1 MAVMGSSLSPR
12 YTERETIAHGGM
24 ADVFR
29 ARDET
34 LDRVVAIKVLAER
47 WARNEEFHARF
58 LREARMAAS
67 LSDERFVIAIYDV
80 GETVDG
86 LPYIV
91 MEYAPGGTVADR
103 LRGGRI
109 ELGLALRWLEQA
121 ASALDTAH
129 ARGIVHRDVKP
140 ANFLLAADDT
150 VRVSDFGIAR
160 AAGYDTLTAAGTVLG
175 SAGYMA
181 PEQARGEPSTAAT
194 DRYALACVAFEV
206 LTGRRPFEREGM
218 TAEAAAHVNEPPPTV
233 LVADPLL
240 PPALDLVFERGLAKL
255 PHDRPASCGALVAD
269 SGGRLRSAWRGRLSP
284 MSRRPPCSAA
294 RDCLVGVAVAG
305 AVALLAAGG
314 LLAWALADLGGDSE
328 TSTVVLTETL
338 QAETVVRTVTTEG
351 ETVERTVTREGE
363 TVVVT
368 EPDSTLPDA
377 TTSPPPRPPSGESG
391 RSLNDR
397 GFALLQQGDV
407 TGALP
412 LLEEA
417 VSKLS
422 GESSITEAYA
432 SYNLAWARF
441 STGRCDGVTELLD
454 RSESIQ
460 GTRREI
466 DRLRKQVE
474 QRCERLKLR
483 QSPSRLRLAPSR
495 HLTPTWPW

>member
-1 MAVMGSSLSPR
+1 MAVMGSLLPAR
-12 YTERETIAHGGM
+12 YTERETIAQGGM

-34 LDRVVAIKVLAER
+34 LGRVVAIKVLAER
-47 WARNEEFHARF
+47 CARNKEFHARF
-58 LREARMAAS
+58 LREARTAAS
-67 LSDERFVIAIYDV
+67 LSGERFVIAIYDV
-80 GETVDG
+80 GETMDG

-103 LRGGRI
+103 LRGGRP
-109 ELGLALRWLEQA
+109 EAGLALSWLEQA

-160 AAGYDTLTAAGTVLG
+160 AAGYDTLTVAGTVLG

-194 DRYALACVAFEV
+194 DRYALACVAFEIFS
-206 LTGRRPFEREGM
+206 GRRPFERESM

-233 LVADPLL
+233 LAADPLL
-240 PPALDLVFERGLAKL
+240 PPGLDLVFQRGLAKL
-255 PHDRPASCGALVAD
+255 PHDRFASCRALVANLRRAIAFGVAGPIVVD
-269 SGGRLRSAWRGRLSP
+269 EPSPPVFRRSRLPR
-284 MSRRPPCSAA
+284 
-294 RDCLVGVAVAG
+294 GVAVAG
-305 AVALLAAGG
+305 AGALLAAGG
-314 LLAWALADLGGDSE
+314 VFAAALVDLGGDSE
-328 TSTVVLTETL
+328 GSTVVLTETL
-338 QAETVVRTVTTEG
+338 QAETVVRTMTMEG
-351 ETVERTVTREGE
+351 ETMERTVTSKPE

-368 EPDSTLPDA
+368 NPDSRVPDA
-377 TTSPPPRPPSGESG
+377 TTTPSPPPPSGESG

-397 GFALLQQGDV
+397 GFALLQRGDA

-412 LLEEA
+412 VLEEA
-417 VSKLS
+417 VAKLR

-441 STGRCDGVTELLD
+441 STGNCDGVTELLD

-460 GTRREI
+460 GARREI

-474 QRCERLKLR
+474 QRCAN
-483 QSPSRLRLAPSR
+483 S
-495 HLTPTWPW
+495 

>member
-103 LRGGRI
+103 LRAGRI
-109 ELGLALRWLEQA
+109 ELGLALRWLDEA

-160 AAGYDTLTAAGTVLG
+160 AAGYETLTAAGTVLG

-233 LVADPLL
+233 LAADPLL

-255 PHDRPASCGALVAD
+255 PRDRPASCGALVVQLRRAVAFGVAGTIVAD
-269 SGGRLRSAWRGRLSP
+269 EPSRTGLRRSRLLR
-284 MSRRPPCSAA
+284 
-294 RDCLVGVAVAG
+294 GVAVAG
-305 AVALLAAGG
+305 AVALVAAGG
-314 LLAWALADLGGDSE
+314 LLAWALADLGGASE

-338 QAETVVRTVTTEG
+338 QGDTVVRTVTTEG

-368 EPDSTLPDA
+368 EPDSTVPEA
-377 TTSPPPRPPSGESG
+377 TTSPPPRRPSGESG

-407 TGALP
+407 TRALP
-412 LLEEA
+412 VLEEA

-441 STGRCDGVTELLD
+441 SAGSCEGVTELLD

-460 GTRREI
+460 GARREI
-466 DRLRKQVE
+466 DRLREQAE
-474 QRCERLKLR
+474 QRCEA
-483 QSPSRLRLAPSR
+483 S
-495 HLTPTWPW
+495 

>member
-1 MAVMGSSLSPR
+1 MAVMGSLLPPR
-12 YTERETIAHGGM
+12 YTERETIAQGGM

-34 LDRVVAIKVLAER
+34 LGRVVAIKVLAER
-47 WARNEEFHARF
+47 YARNHEFHTRF
-58 LREARMAAS
+58 LREARTAAS
-67 LSDERFVIAIYDV
+67 LSGERFVVAIYDV

-103 LRGGRI
+103 LRGGRP
-109 ELGLALRWLEQA
+109 EPGLAISWLDQA

-160 AAGYDTLTAAGTVLG
+160 AAGYETLTVAGTVLG

-181 PEQARGEPSTAAT
+181 PEQARGEPTTAAS
-194 DRYALACVAFEV
+194 DRYALACVAYEL
-206 LTGRRPFEREGM
+206 LTGRRPFERENV
-218 TAEAAAHVNEPPPTV
+218 TAEATAHVNERPPTV
-233 LVADPLL
+233 LAVDPRL
-240 PPALDLVFERGLAKL
+240 PPGLDFVFERGLAKL
-255 PHDRPASCGALVAD
+255 PDDRFASCRRLVAMLRRAIAFD
-269 SGGRLRSAWRGRLSP
+269 VAQSIAVDQASPTVVRRSGLPR
-284 MSRRPPCSAA
+284 
-294 RDCLVGVAVAG
+294 GVAVAG
-305 AVALLAAGG
+305 AVAVLAAGG
-314 LLAWALADLGGDSE
+314 LLAWALVDVGGDSE
-328 TSTVVLTETL
+328 TSTVVMTETL

-351 ETVERTVTREGE
+351 DTVERTVTGEGE

-368 EPDSTLPDA
+368 APDSTLPDA
-377 TTSPPPRPPSGESG
+377 TTSPPSPRPSGESG

-397 GFALLQQGDV
+397 GFALLQQGDA

-417 VSKLS
+417 VSKLR
-422 GESSITEAYA
+422 GASSITEAYA

-454 RSESIQ
+454 LSESIQ
-460 GTRREI
+460 GARREI
-466 DRLRKQVE
+466 DRLRNQVD
-474 QRCERLKLR
+474 QRC
-483 QSPSRLRLAPSR
+483 ANN
-495 HLTPTWPW
+495 